1 MKESLLLWTVLAA
14 IILSFSGCPSPGTT
28 TTPPPTTK
36 VYAGGWS
43 GNSNGTTV
51 AGYWLNGTWTTYGDG
66 VVVISMAV
74 SGSNIYAGGSGA
86 GTRRWPERGR
96 LLAERRRGGPDQPLR
111 RFQQLS
117 RQLGGG
123 LGLQRLSPV
132 ATATATQSGRM
143 RPATG

>member
-51 AGYWLNGTWTTYGDG
+51 AGYWLNGTWTTYGAG

-86 GTRRWPERGR
+86 GS
-96 LLAERRRGGPDQPLR
+96 A
-111 RFQQLS
+111 
-117 RQLGGG
+117 GG
-123 LGLQRLSPV
+123 LSVPSLG
-132 ATATATQSGRM
+132 
-143 RPATG
+143 